1 MMLHALTEGVALA
14 VDALRSNKL
23 RSTLTILG
31 VVIGVATVMAMASIV
46 SGIETQVFNAVNT
59 AGPNT
64 FYVMRY
70 WSGGAPVN
78 PDNLPP
84 EVRIRPVVR
93 EEDAE
98 ALRRIPEL
106 TYAEIGVQVFQRL
119 EYQGVRTQAM
129 TVFGADSRY
138 MEVLGG
144 TILRG
149 RTFSRG
155 ELASGAPVVVLE
167 AEAGEFLFG
176 RADPMGR
183 RIRIGGRALTVI
195 GIYQRPDNIFEP
207 PGQVVGAVVPFRTAK
222 ASWRYDETNALFIM
236 AKARPDVRM
245 ERAQD
250 LATVALR
257 QARGLRPAQPNT
269 FDIIT
274 QDQILSLTTSLTSV
288 FFLVMTALS
297 GVALLVGGIGV
308 MAIMMVSVSDR
319 TKEIGLRK
327 AVGATR
333 REVLWQFL
341 VEAATLTLL
350 GGLVGIAV
358 GLAAGELLKLA
369 LDIEAA
375 VPLWSAV
382 VATLVSIGIGLV
394 FGLIPANRASRMDPV
409 EALRHE

>member
-1 MMLHALTEGVALA
+1 MLHAPLEGMGLALE
-14 VDALRSNKL
+14 ALRSNKL
-23 RSTLTILG
+23 RSALTILG
-31 VVIGVATVMAMASIV
+31 VVIGVATVMTMASIV
-46 SGIETQVFNAVNT
+46 TGIETQIMTAVNN

-78 PDNLPP
+78 PDNLPQ
-84 EVRIRPVVR
+84 EVRIRPVLR
-93 EEDAE
+93 EEDAT
-98 ALRRIPEL
+98 ALRRVPEIS
-106 TYAEIGVQVFQRL
+106 YAEIGVQVFQRL

-129 TVFGADSRY
+129 IVYGADSRY

-155 ELASGAPVVVLE
+155 ELTSGASVVVLE
-167 AEAGEFLFG
+167 AEAAEFLFG
-176 RADPMGR
+176 PLDPMGAN
-183 RIRIGGRALTVI
+183 IRIGGRALTVI
-195 GIYQRPDNIFEP
+195 GIYQRPENLFEP
-207 PGQVVGAVVPFRTAK
+207 PGQVIGAVVPFRTAK
-222 ASWRYDETNALFIM
+222 ASWRYDETNALFVM
-236 AKARPDVRM
+236 AKAREGVSV

-250 LATVALR
+250 LAMIALR

-274 QDQILSLTTSLTSV
+274 QDQILGLVTNLTAV

-308 MAIMMVSVSDR
+308 MAIMMVSVTDR
-319 TKEIGLRK
+319 TREIGLRK

-333 REVLWQFL
+333 REILWQFL
-341 VEAATLTLL
+341 VEAATLTLI
-350 GGLVGIAV
+350 GGLMGIAV
-358 GLAAGELLKLA
+358 GLSSGELLKA
-369 LDIEAA
+369 VLDIEAA
-375 VPLWSAV
+375 VPLWSAG
-382 VATLVSIGIGLV
+382 VATLVSIGIGLI
-394 FGLIPANRASRMDPV
+394 FGMIPANRASRMDPV

>member
-1 MMLHALTEGVALA
+1 MLHTVLEGMSLA
-14 VDALRSNKL
+14 VGALRSNKL
-23 RSTLTILG
+23 RSFLTILG
-31 VVIGVATVMAMASIV
+31 VVIGVATVMTMASIV
-46 SGIETQVFNAVNT
+46 RGIETQVMTAVST

-84 EVRIRPVVR
+84 EVRIRPIVS
-93 EEDAE
+93 EEDA
-98 ALRRIPEL
+98 AAIRRVPEIS
-106 TYAEIGVQVFQRL
+106 YAEIGVQVFQRL
-119 EYQGVRTQAM
+119 EYQGVRTQSM
-129 TVFGADSRY
+129 TVYGADSRY

-155 ELASGAPVVVLE
+155 ELASAAPVAVLE
-167 AEAGEFLFG
+167 AEAADFLFG
-176 RADPMGR
+176 PADPMGR
-183 RIRIGGRALTVI
+183 QIRIGGRALTVI
-195 GIYQRPDNIFEP
+195 GIYQRPENLFEP
-207 PGQVVGAVVPFRTAK
+207 PGQVVGAVVPFRTAR
-222 ASWRYDETNALFIM
+222 ATWRYDQTNALFII
-236 AKARPDVRM
+236 AKAHETVSV

-250 LATVALR
+250 LATIALR

-274 QDQILSLTTSLTSV
+274 QDQVLSLITNLTSI

-308 MAIMMVSVSDR
+308 MAIMMVSVTDR
-319 TKEIGLRK
+319 TREIGLRK

-333 REVLWQFL
+333 REILWQFL
-341 VEAATLTLL
+341 VEAATLTLI
-350 GGLVGIAV
+350 GGLIGIAI
-358 GLAAGELLKLA
+358 GLSAGELMKYA
-369 LDIEAA
+369 LGIQAA
-375 VPLWSAV
+375 VPVWSAV
-382 VATLVSIGIGLV
+382 VATLVSIGIGLT
-394 FGLIPANRASRMDPV
+394 FGMIPANRASRMDPV

>member
-1 MMLHALTEGVALA
+1 MLHAVLEGMSLA
-14 VDALRSNKL
+14 IGALRTNKL
-23 RSTLTILG
+23 RSALTILG
-31 VVIGVATVMAMASIV
+31 VVIGVATVMTMASIV
-46 SGIETQVFNAVNT
+46 SGIETQIFNAVNN

-70 WSGGAPVN
+70 WQGGAPIN
-78 PDNLPP
+78 PDNLPQ

-93 EEDAE
+93 EEDAA

-129 TVFGADSRY
+129 TVFGSDSRY

-155 ELASGAPVVVLE
+155 ELASAAPVTVLE
-167 AEAGEFLFG
+167 EEAAEFLFG
-176 RADPMGR
+176 PADPMGA
-183 RIRIGGRALTVI
+183 RIRIGGRAVTVI
-195 GIYQRPDNIFEP
+195 GIYKRPENIFEP
-207 PGQVVGAVVPFRTAK
+207 PGQVIGAVVPFRTAK

-236 AKARPDVRM
+236 AKARDDVRM

-250 LATVALR
+250 LATIALR
-257 QARGLRPAQPNT
+257 QARGLRPGQPNT

-308 MAIMMVSVSDR
+308 MAIMMVSVTDR
-319 TKEIGLRK
+319 TREIGLRK

-333 REVLWQFL
+333 REILWQFL
-341 VEAATLTLL
+341 VEAATLTLI
-350 GGLVGIAV
+350 GGLIGIAV
-358 GLAAGELLKLA
+358 GLSAGELMKSLLGIA
-369 LDIEAA
+369 AA

-382 VATLVSIGIGLV
+382 VATIVSISIGLV
-394 FGLIPANRASRMDPV
+394 FGMIPASRASRMDPV

>member
-1 MMLHALTEGVALA
+1 MMLHAVLEGMSLAL
-14 VDALRSNKL
+14 DALRSNRL
-23 RSTLTILG
+23 RSALTILG

-46 SGIETQVFNAVNT
+46 NGIETQVMTAVNN

-78 PDNLPP
+78 PDNLPQ
-84 EVRIRPVVR
+84 EVRIRPILR
-93 EEDAE
+93 EEDAA
-98 ALRRIPEL
+98 ALRRVPEIS
-106 TYAEIGVQVFQRL
+106 YAEIGVQVFQRL
-119 EYQGVRTQAM
+119 EYQGVRTQSM
-129 TVFGADSRY
+129 IVYGADSRY

-155 ELASGAPVVVLE
+155 ELASSASVVVLE
-167 AEAGEFLFG
+167 AEAAEFLFG
-176 RADPMGR
+176 PMDPMGK
-183 RIRIGGRALTVI
+183 RIRIGERALNVI
-195 GIYQRPDNIFEP
+195 GIYKRPENLFEP
-207 PGQVVGAVVPFRTAK
+207 PGQVIGAVVPFRTARS
-222 ASWRYDETNALFIM
+222 SWRYDETNALFIM
-236 AKARPDVRM
+236 AKAREDVSVD
-245 ERAQD
+245 RAQD
-250 LATVALR
+250 LATIALR
-257 QARGLRPAQPNT
+257 TARGLRPAQPNT

-274 QDQILSLTTSLTSV
+274 QDQILSLATNMTSI
-288 FFLVMTALS
+288 FFFVMTALS

-333 REVLWQFL
+333 REILWQFL
-341 VEAATLTLL
+341 VEAATLTLI
-350 GGLVGIAV
+350 GGLCGIVV
-358 GLAAGELLKLA
+358 GLSAGELLKFA

-375 VPLWSAV
+375 VPVWSAV
-382 VATLVSIGIGLV
+382 VATLVSVGIGLV
-394 FGLIPANRASRMDPV
+394 FGMIPANRASRMDPV